1 MIQKQITSMTQQQI
15 SYGTTFLLAV
25 VYKCVFKRDKFSV
38 GVRATLKETYNSYF
52 SFYFETS
59 SQM

>member
-1 MIQKQITSMTQQQI
+1 MTQQQI

-25 VYKCVFKRDKFSV
+25 IYKCVFKREKFSV
-38 GVRATLKETYNSYF
+38 GVRATLKETYTLYF

>member
-1 MIQKQITSMTQQQI
+1 MIQKQITSVTQEQI
-15 SYGTTFLLAV
+15 SYGTAFLLAV
-25 VYKCVFKRDKFSV
+25 LYKCVFKRDKFSV
-38 GVRATLKETYNSYF
+38 GVRATLKETCILYF

>member
-1 MIQKQITSMTQQQI
+1 MTQQQI

-38 GVRATLKETYNSYF
+38 GVHATLKKTYILYF
-52 SFYFETS
+52 HFILQLPAECNFF
-59 SQM
+59 Q